1 MASFSL
7 FKFFKKRKITLR
19 QELWITLLVVIFVGF
34 ISSVLISTNSARNY
48 FSTQLYLKNVDNA
61 SSLALMI
68 SQLEK
73 DPVELELLVSAT
85 FDTGHYKRIELQD
98 PNGEIIVKRLFT
110 DTLENTAPAWFRAV
124 YGLNV
129 QPGVGQVNNGWQ
141 QFGTL
146 FVESHSQYAEQAL
159 WESALKLFFSGGLF
173 CPCHKCVFIT

>member
-98 PNGEIIVKRLFT
+98 PNGEVM
-110 DTLENTAPAWFRAV
+110 
-124 YGLNV
+124 
-129 QPGVGQVNNGWQ
+129 
-141 QFGTL
+141 
-146 FVESHSQYAEQAL
+146 
-159 WESALKLFFSGGLF
+159 
-173 CPCHKCVFIT
+173 